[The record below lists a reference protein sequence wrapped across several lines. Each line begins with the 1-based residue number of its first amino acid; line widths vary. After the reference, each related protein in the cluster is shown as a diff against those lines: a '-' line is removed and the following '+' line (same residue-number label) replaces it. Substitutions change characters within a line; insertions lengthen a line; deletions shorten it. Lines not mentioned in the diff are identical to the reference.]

1 MEEISLV
8 GGPNPTFMGFLFLS
22 VAALITGLFFMGRDH
37 GADKK
42 AAMLGVTIV
51 QKYMG
56 IAMLL
61 VAFFL
66 FLTNPFQSTAAT
78 AWVASLFGALGF
90 VFIIIG
96 KILADEAEHL
106 LISTILGA
114 SALLIGAFAGIC
126 FAAPGFALRGLHA
139 DFLALFFIASTACLW
154 GALAIRNVKPF
165 GMKGFGFWFVLVGL
179 DAFYMGVRYLFAV
192 MGTGD
197 IV

>member
-1 MEEISLV
+1 MEAISLT
-8 GGPNPTFMGFLFLS
+8 GGPNPTFMGLLFLA

-37 GADKK
+37 GSDKK

-61 VAFFL
+61 VAFFI
-66 FLTNPFQSTAAT
+66 FLTNPFNSAAAS

-90 VFIIIG
+90 AFIMIG
-96 KILADEAEHL
+96 KILADDAEHL
-106 LISTILGA
+106 LVSTILGV

-126 FAAPGFALRGLHA
+126 LAAPGFALRGLHV
-139 DFLALFFIASTACLW
+139 DFLALFFIATVACLW
-154 GALAIRNVKPF
+154 GALAIRNIKPF
-165 GMKGFGFWFVLVGL
+165 SMKGFGFWFVLVGL
-179 DAFYMGVRYLFAV
+179 DAFYMGVRYLFAT